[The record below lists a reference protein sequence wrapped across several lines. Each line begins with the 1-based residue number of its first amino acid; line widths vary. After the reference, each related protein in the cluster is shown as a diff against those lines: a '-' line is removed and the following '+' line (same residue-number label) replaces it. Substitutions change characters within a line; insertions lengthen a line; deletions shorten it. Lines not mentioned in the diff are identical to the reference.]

1 LKKDLSGIQIEN
13 VNVSKTSYLCAKT
26 LNMNHLILGDN
37 LEVLKRLNSESV
49 DLIYLDPPF
58 FSNRNY
64 EVIWG
69 DAGEIRSFQDRW
81 LGGIPHYI
89 DWLKE
94 RVREMHRI
102 LKPTGSIFLHC
113 DWHADAHIRV
123 LILEPI
129 FGYQNFRNHITWQR
143 TNSHNDA
150 KRKMPNVC
158 DSIFYY
164 SKSDNFVYHPQYTP
178 HSEEYKQDFYR
189 HDDKDGRG
197 LYRLD
202 NMSAPAGGGMSAI
215 NKLTGKPNGWYV
227 YKGFQ
232 PPEKGWRYSFETM
245 SKLDDEGKIYFP
257 KSKDGN
263 FDYTK
268 RLCLKRFLKEQNGIL
283 LSDIWTDT
291 NNVQSQSKERIG
303 YPTQKPEKL
312 LERIIEM
319 ASNEGDVVLDPFVG
333 GGTTV
338 AVADRLKRQ
347 WIGIDQSVQAVKV
360 TEMRLM
366 QQRDLFSQPFET
378 QLLKYDFETLRFGNA
393 FEFETF
399 IVTQFGGTPNVK
411 QRGDLGI
418 DGKAADNT
426 PIQVKRS
433 DGIGRNVVDN
443 FQSAITRYDKRL
455 YEKNKAEERPVGYLI
470 AFSFGKGAFEE
481 VARLKNV
488 DNVIIKLVKVS
499 EIVPMAERAKLQV
512 THSILSTDKKG
523 LHNVQIVATAQS
535 DCEIQFYSWDMDY
548 KADLGFRPSILLDKK
563 GEQTVSLKTGTHPI
577 AVKVVNENGLEA
589 MEIVRLS
596 V

>member
-1 LKKDLSGIQIEN
+1 
-13 VNVSKTSYLCAKT
+13 
-26 LNMNHLILGDN
+26 MNCLILGDN
-37 LEVLKRLNSESV
+37 LEVLKRLNNESV

-81 LGGIPHYI
+81 LGGISHYI
-89 DWLKE
+89 DWLKD

-113 DWHADAHIRV
+113 DWHANAYIRV
-123 LILEPI
+123 EIMDKL
-129 FGYQNFRNHITWQR
+129 FGYEQFRGEITWQR
-143 TNSHNDA
+143 TNAHNDA
-150 KRKMPNVC
+150 TKKLAVLT
-158 DSIFYY
+158 DTIWYY
-164 SKSDNFVYHPQYTP
+164 SKSKDAVYNPIYTAL
-178 HSEEYKQDFYR
+178 
-189 HDDKDGRG
+189 DKDYVAKFYKHEDSKGKYSLG
-197 LYRLD
+197 D
-202 NMSAPAGGGMSAI
+202 
-215 NKLTGKPNGWYV
+215 LTNTKPGSYNYV
-227 YKGFQ
+227 YKGYA
-232 PPEKGWRYSFETM
+232 PNENGWRCPIETM
-245 SKLDDEGKIYFP
+245 QKWEQEGLIHFPSSTNQRLRIKRYLDNSKGIAI
-257 KSKDGN
+257 GN
-263 FDYTK
+263 LWNDV
-268 RLCLKRFLKEQNGIL
+268 Q
-283 LSDIWTDT
+283 
-291 NNVQSQSKERIG
+291 NVQAGKERIG

-366 QQRDLFSQPFET
+366 QQRDLFSQPFDT
-378 QLLKYDFETLRFGNA
+378 QLLKYDFETVRFGDA
-393 FEFETF
+393 FEFEQF
-399 IVTQFGGTPNVK
+399 IITQFGGTPNVK

-418 DGKAADNT
+418 DGKASDNT

-455 YEKNKAEERPVGYLI
+455 YEKNKSEDRPIGYLI

-488 DNVIIKLVKVS
+488 ENVIIKLVKVS
-499 EIVPMAERAKLQV
+499 EIVPMAERPKLQV
-512 THSILSTDKKG
+512 THTVVNSDKKG
-523 LHNVQIVATAQS
+523 FHNVQIVATAQS
-535 DCEIQFYSWDMDY
+535 DCAIQFYSWDLDY
-548 KADLGFRPSILLDKK
+548 KPDLRFRPSILLDKK
-563 GEQTVSLKTGTHPI
+563 GEQMVPLKTGQHTI
-577 AVKVVNENGLEA
+577 AVKVVNDNGLEA
-589 MEIVRLS
+589 IEIRFTVSPKHPVGQKRRTNGAS
-596 V
+596 